1 MNVFIFAIGGTG
13 ARVLR
18 SLTFCLASG
27 IEKIPNGTKIVPLII
42 DYDKDNGDKQRT
54 IKLLDLYEEL
64 RSCAYDGVDR
74 DPNDRN
80 FFHPEICKLSETAVI
95 TNQPTMA
102 VKPSFEFT
110 FGLDKQT
117 KAGSFAKYIDYP
129 NMIGKTSLTKDLL
142 ASLYN
147 DEPATASFT
156 ELNLDLEQGFK
167 GNPNIGSVIFENLK
181 DDAEFK
187 RFCNAFDPTQDRAF
201 VISSIFGGTGS
212 SGFPRI
218 VDAIHYSGIAGFNNA
233 TLGACVVMP
242 YFKVDTPAGGAIN
255 SNIFN
260 SKEKAALSYYNQPR
274 NIGGV
279 TQNLYDKL
287 TTTYF
292 VGDEDSSCIKYSEGL
307 DTQKND
313 AHLVEF
319 AAAMS
324 VLDFICK
331 PTHTLAAQKYREFG
345 IPKEVTDNGKL
356 NFSNFDADSF
366 ENYLQFLFSMGLTFK
381 YYKDYV
387 ANDTIPEKEAYYK
400 SLDLVSKLKKGW
412 YENLEA
418 FINDFDEWLDEL
430 SCQKDGF
437 KPFKQKS
444 RKEDSKDPQ
453 AEDLYDYVEGYEA
466 PKGGIFKKGATYKD
480 FSSKCNEVFKKIKD
494 AWDNDE
500 QILLE
505 TYYEASAEIFNLYV
519 QIKD

>member
-27 IEKIPNGTKIVPLII
+27 IEKIPDGTKIVPLII

-54 IKLLDLYEEL
+54 IKLLNTYEEL
-64 RSCAYDGVDR
+64 RNGAYEGVAR
-74 DPNDRN
+74 EPGDRN
-80 FFHPEICKLSETAVI
+80 FFYPEICKLSETAVI
-95 TNQPTMA
+95 NGNDATI

-110 FGLDKQT
+110 FGLDNQT
-117 KAGSFAKYIDYP
+117 KAGSFAQYIDYP
-129 NMIGKTSLTKDLL
+129 DMIGKTYLTKDLL

-147 DEPATASFT
+147 DEPADASFT
-156 ELNLDLEQGFK
+156 ELNLDLEKGFK

-201 VISSIFGGTGS
+201 IISSIFGGTGS

-218 VDAIHYSGIAGFNNA
+218 VDAIYHSGIAGFDRA

-260 SKEKAALSYYNQPR
+260 SKEKAALSYYNQPK
-274 NIGGV
+274 NMGGV
-279 TQNLYDKL
+279 TMNIYDKL

-292 VGDEDSSCIKYSEGL
+292 IGDDEASCIKYSEGFE
-307 DTQKND
+307 TQKND
-313 AHLVEF
+313 AHIVEL
-319 AAAMS
+319 AAAMGI
-324 VLDFICK
+324 LDFICK
-331 PTHTLAAQKYREFG
+331 PINALFAQKYREFG
-345 IPKEVTDNGKL
+345 IPKEVTDNGKF
-356 NFSNFDADSF
+356 NFSNFDTDSF
-366 ENYLQFLFSMGLTFK
+366 EDYLQFLFSMGLTFK

-387 ANDTIPEKEAYYK
+387 ANDSIPEKEAYYK
-400 SLDLVSKLKKGW
+400 SLNLASKVKKGW
-412 YENLEA
+412 YEVLET
-418 FINDFDEWLDEL
+418 FIDDFNEWLDEL
-430 SCQKDGF
+430 ACQKDGF
-437 KPFKQKS
+437 KPFKQKP

-466 PKGGIFKKGATYKD
+466 PKGNIFKKGATYKD

-494 AWDNDE
+494 TWDNEE
-500 QILLE
+500 QLLLE
-505 TYYEASAEIFNLYV
+505 SYYEASAEIFNLYN
-519 QIKD
+519 QIKN